1 MYQSPEQ
8 FVQFGKSSLEAALS
22 LANIT
27 LQSTE
32 RLVGLQLKTAK
43 EALDESIKS
52 AKALSDVKNVQDFLS
67 IQSTT
72 AQPSLEKAVAYSRS
86 LYEVA
91 AETQTQITK
100 VIEDRFSKVSG
111 ELVAAMDKAVKTAP
125 AGSETAIAA
134 FKSAITA
141 ANTAY
146 DTFSKVARD
155 ATDLAVNT
163 ASAQAAKVAAAKK
176 KAH

>member
-8 FVQFGKSSLEAALS
+8 FMQFGKSSLEAALS

-146 DTFSKVARD
+146 DTFSKVARE

>member
-8 FVQFGKSSLEAALS
+8 FMQLGKSSLEAALS

-27 LQSTE
+27 LQGTE

-43 EALDESIKS
+43 EAIDESIKS
-52 AKALSDVKNVQDFLS
+52 AKALSGVKSMQELMS
-67 IQSTT
+67 LQSTT

-86 LYEVA
+86 LYEMA
-91 AETQTQITK
+91 AETQTQISK
-100 VIEDRFSKVSG
+100 VFEDRMSKVSG

-134 FKSAITA
+134 FKSAIAA

-146 DTFSKVARD
+146 DTLSKVARET
-155 ATDLAVNT
+155 TDLAVNS